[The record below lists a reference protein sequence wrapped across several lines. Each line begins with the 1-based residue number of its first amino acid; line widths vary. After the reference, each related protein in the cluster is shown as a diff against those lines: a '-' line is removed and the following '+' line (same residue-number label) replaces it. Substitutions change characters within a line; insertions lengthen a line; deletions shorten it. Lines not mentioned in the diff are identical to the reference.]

1 MNRIVFEGDDNR
13 NHVIED
19 LYRKYKSI
27 NNPLFLEDNVNNIY
41 EKAKKDSE
49 LYAVSK
55 TEILNYKN
63 SIEEISRSFHQR
75 TLRNRDV

>member
-1 MNRIVFEGDDNR
+1 MKRIVFEGDNNR

-55 TEILNYKN
+55 AEILNYKN